1 MEPGSHGFDVPR
13 KSTVVKEMGQRL
25 EKDSAEAG
33 GSLRWRLA
41 WSTLGVLGEILT
53 QRKINNNKKRQD
65 CRVVA
70 VAYALER
77 LELNPL

>member
-1 MEPGSHGFDVPR
+1 
-13 KSTVVKEMGQRL
+13 MGQRV

-33 GSLRWRLA
+33 GSLQWRLA
-41 WSTLGVLGEILT
+41 WSTLGVLGETLT

-70 VAYALER
+70 VALHLR
-77 LELNPL
+77 GWNLILSELWRPAWFTEQVPGWG